1 MTESLE
7 RGSTAGAE
15 SADQRGSD
23 LRRAAA
29 PQSGAFSA
37 ERVAVVGAGPGG
49 STAALILARAGKRVT
64 CYDPR
69 DILRVTKPSC
79 TGCAGLI
86 QDSCITDLE
95 SIGLVPPEEVV
106 QRRLRGYV
114 VHFARGAKA
123 TILTDRMIAV
133 YRGFGPLESSQREIE
148 GFDAWLL
155 SEAIAAGA
163 RFEPAAVSRIETGV
177 EGEARLTTSVGPDS
191 ADFVI
196 GAFGHSRH
204 LADSVV
210 TAEGERLDQP
220 TVQKSSVFEFSFGED
235 FCEKTFG
242 DFVHVVI
249 VPEQLYPQ
257 LNVWFAAFVPKRQG
271 SVSVV
276 LMGRRDVTIR
286 DAQQFFAAPPAQA
299 LMPAAVGEGD
309 PKLITTLMSLGG
321 HLQCVCTKNTV
332 TVAPPARFLLPVR
345 GGIALVG
352 DAGPTRPFKNGIG
365 AAIDL
370 GTKLAEGVIAGD
382 LESFQQYADR
392 HYPPD
397 DYKVA
402 LQLLHLH
409 DRVLSWRPF
418 EALLAALVRYSIP
431 FVSGSAREYAQHM
444 LAADIA
450 YRDILPPGVR
460 TVFRSV
466 ARRRTIGEGIEF
478 SKGKPEG
485 GEEPA

>member
-1 MTESLE
+1 MTSMSESPE

-23 LRRAAA
+23 SRRAAA
-29 PQSGAFSA
+29 SQSGAFRA
-37 ERVAVVGAGPGG
+37 ERIAVVGAGPGG
-49 STAALILARAGKRVT
+49 STAALVLARAGKRVT

-69 DILRVTKPSC
+69 NILRVTKPAC

-86 QDSCITDLE
+86 QDSCLTDLE
-95 SIGLVPPEEVV
+95 SVGLVPPEEVV
-106 QRRLRGYV
+106 QRKLRGYV
-114 VHFARGAKA
+114 VHLAHGAKL
-123 TILTDRMIAV
+123 TILTKRMIAV

-163 RFEPAAVSRIETGV
+163 RFEPAAVDKIETDV
-177 EGEARLTTSVGPDS
+177 EGEARLSTTAGPDS

-220 TVQKSSVFEFSFGED
+220 TVQRSSVFEFFLGED
-235 FCEKTFG
+235 FCEKTYG

-257 LNVWFAAFVPKRQG
+257 LNVWFASFVPKRQG

-286 DAQQFFAAPPAQA
+286 DAEHFFAAPAAQA
-299 LMPAAVGEGD
+299 LLPAVAGENV

-332 TVAPPARFLLPVR
+332 TVSPPARFLLPVR

-370 GTKLAEGVIAGD
+370 GAKLAESIIAGD

-397 DYKVA
+397 DYKMA

-450 YRDILPPGVR
+450 YGEILPPGVR

-466 ARRRTIGEGIEF
+466 ARRRTIGEGVEF
-478 SKGKPEG
+478 AKK
-485 GEEPA
+485 EP

>member
-1 MTESLE
+1 MTSMSESSE

-15 SADQRGSD
+15 LVDRRGSD
-23 LRRAAA
+23 PRRAAA
-29 PQSGAFSA
+29 SQSGAFRA
-37 ERVAVVGAGPGG
+37 ERIAVVGAGPGG

-69 DILRVTKPSC
+69 DVLRVTKPSC

-86 QDSCITDLE
+86 QDSCLRDLE
-95 SIGLVPPEEVV
+95 SIGLVPPEAVV

-114 VHFARGAKA
+114 VHLAHGVKM

-155 SEAIAAGA
+155 AEALAAGA
-163 RFEPAAVSRIETGV
+163 RFEPAAVSRIETEV

-196 GAFGHSRH
+196 GAFGHNRH

-210 TAEGERLDQP
+210 IAEGERLDQP

-235 FCEKTFG
+235 FCETTYG
-242 DFVHVVI
+242 EFVHVVI
-249 VPEQLYPQ
+249 VSEQLYPQ

-299 LMPAAVGEGD
+299 LLPAVSGED
-309 PKLITTLMSLGG
+309 APKLVTTLMSMGG
-321 HLQCVCTKNTV
+321 QLQCVCTKNTV
-332 TVAPPARFLLPVR
+332 TVSPPARFLLPVR

-365 AAIDL
+365 SAIDL
-370 GTKLAEGVIAGD
+370 GAKLGEGVIAGD
-382 LESFQQYADR
+382 LESFRQYADR
-392 HYPPD
+392 YYPPD

-450 YRDILPPGVR
+450 YGEILPPGVR

-478 SKGKPEG
+478 AKRKPEG
-485 GEEPA
+485 E

>member
-1 MTESLE
+1 MTSMSESPE
-7 RGSTAGAE
+7 QGSTAGAE
-15 SADQRGSD
+15 SADRRGSD
-23 LRRAAA
+23 HRRVAA
-29 PQSGAFSA
+29 PQSGAFRA
-37 ERVAVVGAGPGG
+37 ERIAVVGAGPGG
-49 STAALILARAGKRVT
+49 STAALLLARAGKRVT

-69 DILRVTKPSC
+69 DILRATRPSC

-95 SIGLVPPEEVV
+95 SIGLVPPEAVV

-114 VHFARGAKA
+114 VHLGHGAKM
-123 TILTDRMIAV
+123 TILTKRMISV

-163 RFEPAAVSRIETGV
+163 RFEAAAVNKIETDV
-177 EGEARLTTSVGPDS
+177 RGEARLSTAVGPDS

-196 GAFGHSRH
+196 GAFGHSRR
-204 LADSVV
+204 LADSVSV
-210 TAEGERLDQP
+210 AEGERLDQP
-220 TVQKSSVFEFSFGED
+220 TVQRSSVFEFSFGED

-249 VPEQLYPQ
+249 VPKQLYPQ
-257 LNVWFAAFVPKRQG
+257 LNVWFAAFVPKRPG

-276 LMGRRDVTIR
+276 VMGRRDVTIR
-286 DAQQFFAAPPAQA
+286 DAQEFFSAPLTQPLLPSAFA
-299 LMPAAVGEGD
+299 EGD
-309 PKLITTLMSLGG
+309 PRLITTLTSMGG
-321 HLQCVCTKNTV
+321 RLQCVCTKNTV
-332 TVAPPARFLLPVR
+332 TVAPPARFLLPVK

-370 GTKLAEGVIAGD
+370 GARLAEGIIAGD
-382 LESFQQYADR
+382 LESFRRYADR

-409 DRVLSWRPF
+409 DRVLSLRPI
-418 EALLAALVRYSIP
+418 EALLAALVRHSIP

-450 YRDILPPGVR
+450 YGEILPPGVR

-478 SKGKPEG
+478 AKRKPEG
-485 GEEPA
+485 E

>member
-1 MTESLE
+1 MTSMSESPE

-15 SADQRGSD
+15 SADQRGSNS
-23 LRRAAA
+23 RRAAA
-29 PQSGAFSA
+29 SQSGAFRA
-37 ERVAVVGAGPGG
+37 ERIAVVGAGPGG
-49 STAALILARAGKRVT
+49 STAALVLARAGKRVT

-69 DILRVTKPSC
+69 NILRVTKPAC

-86 QDSCITDLE
+86 QDSCLTDLE
-95 SIGLVPPEEVV
+95 SVGLVPPEEVV
-106 QRRLRGYV
+106 QRKLRGYV
-114 VHFARGAKA
+114 VHLAHGAKL
-123 TILTDRMIAV
+123 TILTKRMIAV

-163 RFEPAAVSRIETGV
+163 RFEPAAVDKIETDV
-177 EGEARLTTSVGPDS
+177 EGEARLSTTAGPDS

-220 TVQKSSVFEFSFGED
+220 TVQRSSVFEFFLGED
-235 FCEKTFG
+235 FCEKTYG

-257 LNVWFAAFVPKRQG
+257 LNVWFAAFVPKRRG

-286 DAQQFFAAPPAQA
+286 DAEHFFAAPAAQA
-299 LMPAAVGEGD
+299 LLPAVAGENV

-332 TVAPPARFLLPVR
+332 TVSPPARFLLPVR

-370 GTKLAEGVIAGD
+370 GAKLAESIIAGD

-397 DYKVA
+397 DYKMA

-444 LAADIA
+444 LAADIP
-450 YRDILPPGVR
+450 YGDILPLGVR

-466 ARRRTIGEGIEF
+466 ARRRTIGEGVEF
-478 SKGKPEG
+478 AKK
-485 GEEPA
+485 EP

>member
-1 MTESLE
+1 MTSMSESPE

-23 LRRAAA
+23 SRRAAA
-29 PQSGAFSA
+29 SQSGAFRA
-37 ERVAVVGAGPGG
+37 ERIAVVGAGPGG
-49 STAALILARAGKRVT
+49 STAALVLARAGKRVT

-69 DILRVTKPSC
+69 NILRVTKPAC

-86 QDSCITDLE
+86 QDSCLTDLE
-95 SIGLVPPEEVV
+95 SVGLVPPEEVV
-106 QRRLRGYV
+106 QRKLRGYV
-114 VHFARGAKA
+114 VHLAHGAKL
-123 TILTDRMIAV
+123 TILTKRMIAV

-163 RFEPAAVSRIETGV
+163 RFEPAAVDKIETDV
-177 EGEARLTTSVGPDS
+177 EGEARLSTTAGPDS

-220 TVQKSSVFEFSFGED
+220 TVQRSSVFEFFLGED
-235 FCEKTFG
+235 FCEKTYG

-257 LNVWFAAFVPKRQG
+257 LNVWFASFVPKRQG

-286 DAQQFFAAPPAQA
+286 DAEHFFAAPAAQA
-299 LMPAAVGEGD
+299 LLPAVAGENV

-332 TVAPPARFLLPVR
+332 TVSPPARFLLPVR

-370 GTKLAEGVIAGD
+370 GAKLAESIIAGD

-444 LAADIA
+444 LAADIP
-450 YRDILPPGVR
+450 YGDILPPGVR

-466 ARRRTIGEGIEF
+466 ARRRTIGEGVEF
-478 SKGKPEG
+478 AKK
-485 GEEPA
+485 EP

>member
-1 MTESLE
+1 MAESRE
-7 RGSTAGAE
+7 RGSTAGGE

-23 LRRAAA
+23 PRRAVAS
-29 PQSGAFSA
+29 QSGAFRV
-37 ERVAVVGAGPGG
+37 EKVAVVGAGPGG
-49 STAALILARAGKRVT
+49 STAALLLARAGKRVT

-69 DILRVTKPSC
+69 NILRATRPSC

-86 QDSCITDLE
+86 QDSCIRDLE
-95 SIGLVPPEEVV
+95 SIGLVPPEAVV

-114 VHFARGAKA
+114 VHLGHGAKM
-123 TILTDRMIAV
+123 TILTKRMISV

-163 RFEPAAVSRIETGV
+163 RFEAAAVSRIETGV

-196 GAFGHSRH
+196 GAFGHSRR
-204 LADSVV
+204 LADSVSV
-210 TAEGERLDQP
+210 AEGERLDQP
-220 TVQKSSVFEFSFGED
+220 TVQRSSVFEFSFGED
-235 FCEKTFG
+235 FCEKTYG

-249 VPEQLYPQ
+249 VPKQLYPQ
-257 LNVWFAAFVPKRQG
+257 LNVWFAAFVPKRPG

-276 LMGRRDVTIR
+276 VMGRRDVTIR
-286 DAQQFFAAPPAQA
+286 DAEQFFAAPPVRA
-299 LMPAAVGEGD
+299 LLPAAIADGD
-309 PKLITTLMSLGG
+309 PRLITTLTSMGG
-321 HLQCVCTKNTV
+321 RLQCVCTKNTV

-370 GTKLAEGVIAGD
+370 GARLAEGVIAGD
-382 LESFQQYADR
+382 LESFRRYADR

-409 DRVLSWRPF
+409 DRVLSLRPI

-431 FVSGSAREYAQHM
+431 FVSGSAKEYAQHM

-450 YRDILPPGVR
+450 YGEILPPGVR

-478 SKGKPEG
+478 AKRKPETG
-485 GEEPA
+485 